1 MLYCPET
8 AVLPAL
14 ITPPQLCSETHLQQA
29 HPNENPSHPSPTV
42 SLLDPDTPTSSHG
55 VLYSQW
61 TPHNITGK
69 NPVIIYTLSHR
80 IPHRIPN
87 INLLL
92 WQENT
97 HQIQDP
103 IRSFLE
109 TTLKSGTAIMSKY
122 KSTVSNDPHFP
133 TRLRY
138 LLMKHPKMSSV
149 SHKTHVTPSAM
160 LGLFHSSFLTVF
172 PILPQTV
179 STPPPTVHIHRY
191 GIKTSL
197 AREQSFPAE
206 LQECKHTTASTARG
220 MRFVQEK
227 HSVTEWVQLTSPS
240 ARIRHL
246 P

>member
-160 LGLFHSSFLTVF
+160 LGLYFTLAFSFFLSHGF
-172 PILPQTV
+172 
-179 STPPPTVHIHRY
+179 SH
-191 GIKTSL
+191 
-197 AREQSFPAE
+197 
-206 LQECKHTTASTARG
+206 
-220 MRFVQEK
+220 
-227 HSVTEWVQLTSPS
+227 SPS
-240 ARIRHL
+240 DCLYSAPYRAHSQIWNKDVPCPGTELSSRA
-246 P
+246 PGM